1 MKEWFSKM
9 TFRSKILS
17 VLLII
22 TIFLGSFSIIV
33 IQSLQEMNRISD
45 DLSNNSL
52 PEHFWLS
59 HWEQELMSKEYIIE
73 TALNTDFCCGFLETY
88 ERHQSESEEK
98 VSDAHGEVPESLHSL
113 KRDIDLLDFTITNNV
128 RGLIEY
134 NDYSAA
140 ANLVEEDYLPQLED
154 LQSMITLKRDDV
166 IVSLEGHTDRVSSII
181 NEALWLFLM
190 IMTLAILVGIIA
202 SYRISAGLTKPVD
215 EIEGKLDQIA
225 SGDYGLLLE
234 NRGQIEL
241 QSLTSSINKMSL
253 RLKESFNTI
262 INDKVYHEQILNS
275 LPLGIVTYE
284 KKTEELSLNETAKK
298 FLDND
303 SEAILDIIN
312 QGIFTENKAF
322 WHMISSPEIYQ
333 NIKIPFYSKEGDY
346 YFLVSQ
352 SELKDCQDDVI
363 GKVFYFLDITETEE
377 LEKKIQQTEKLAL
390 VGELSA
396 GAAHEIRNPLAV
408 IDGFL
413 SLMNKSLSKKE
424 REQFHIPLLIKELE
438 RINVIIEEM
447 LMLTKPSAPKMEI
460 TFLEDIINDILPLI
474 NDSLG
479 HEDVI
484 FELSIERI
492 PLYMDA
498 EQIKQ
503 VFHNL
508 IRNSIEAMAGK
519 GEVTIHSDAD
529 EGNYHIYIEDTGPG
543 IPEKLQKNIFSPF
556 LTSKDSGTGL
566 GLTIAQRI
574 MDTHNGKL
582 TLVSSS
588 EKGTCFQITLPIPY
602 HKKRIM

>member
-1 MKEWFSKM
+1 MKAWFSHM

-22 TIFLGSFSIIV
+22 TIFLGSFSIVV
-33 IQSLQEMNRISD
+33 IHSLDEMNRISD
-45 DLSNNSL
+45 DLRNQSL

-59 HWEQELMSKEYIIE
+59 HWEQELTAKEYIIA
-73 TALNTDFCCGFLETY
+73 TALNTEFCCGFLDTY
-88 ERHQSESEEK
+88 ERHQIESQEK
-98 VSDAHGEVPESLHSL
+98 VSDAHGEIPDSLHSL
-113 KRDIDLLDFTITNNV
+113 KREIDILDFTITNNV
-128 RGLIEY
+128 RGLIDY

-140 ANLVEEDYLPQLED
+140 ANVIEGDYLPQLEA
-154 LQSMITLKRDDV
+154 LQSTIHTKRDDV
-166 IVSLEGHTDRVSSII
+166 MVSLEGHTNRVSSII
-181 NEALWLFLM
+181 DEALWLLLL
-190 IMTLAILVGIIA
+190 IMTLAILGGIIA

-225 SGDYGLLLE
+225 NGDYGLILE
-234 NRGQIEL
+234 NRAQIEL
-241 QSLTSSINKMSL
+241 QSLTTSINKMSL

-262 INDKVYHEQILNS
+262 VNDKVYHEQILNS

-284 KKTEELSLNETAKK
+284 KKTEELSLNATAEK
-298 FLDND
+298 FLGDD
-303 SEAILDIIN
+303 SEKILKAIN
-312 QGIFTENKAF
+312 QGTFMDNKAF
-322 WHMISSPEIYQ
+322 WHMLSSTEIYQ
-333 NIKIPFYSKEGDY
+333 NIKIPFYTNKEGY

-352 SELKDCQDDVI
+352 SELKDFQADVI

-413 SLMNKSLSKKE
+413 SLMNKSLSPKE

-474 NDSLG
+474 THSLG
-479 HEDVI
+479 HEEITFD
-484 FELSIERI
+484 LSIKRI

-508 IRNSIEAMAGK
+508 IRNSIEAMEGK
-519 GEVTIHSDAD
+519 GEISIYSDAD
-529 EGNYHIYIEDTGPG
+529 GGTYHIYIEDNGPG
-543 IPEKLQKNIFSPF
+543 IPEKLQKKIFSPF
-556 LTSKDSGTGL
+556 LTSKESGTGL

-574 MDTHNGKL
+574 MDTHDGKL

-588 EKGTCFQITLPIPY
+588 ENGTCFQISLPIPY
-602 HKKRIM
+602 HHKKIM